1 MDVSIPVNRL
11 LQFVRNVVYWSLGE
25 GESSSGSV
33 WDMGKE
39 ILSAVVM
46 IQKFMNAEGSQGDS
60 FWKRN
65 IGVLRCIGQ
74 VREVVVQLHLVQF
87 LLTAQS
93 RHAKEAAEIDPAIIE
108 EIRSVLQQL
117 MEGVSEGLQVATE
130 LLSKLDSLSNSM
142 NQDGFAGVPDMCV
155 ENDTRPPS
163 YHHISCIDNSPLWN
177 AVQQLKG
184 ETHMLYSS
192 IVEST
197 QFLKHFNATCK
208 PLSSPLDALLTHGDL
223 SQRSVF
229 LSNAV
234 DLSSERGSVLSRL
247 HHLIQDIQIILSS
260 DYFVTGI
267 INPLNE
273 HPVLPS
279 PQLSVLSQQMKAQ
292 MESSV
297 ESSVTHQIHKLEE
310 AVEKATSRADHLERD
325 VIDLTRARDQ
335 LSEQLSAKKDSVD
348 MRVTTADDESRLQ
361 QALDRKRGEVKQL
374 TRETA
379 QLKKE
384 VQELRNRP
392 EQRPREDVS
401 SEKYRLMKRLD
412 MERGVSHR
420 SVQKAAAKYIQNQ
433 LSFVELE
440 DTAVEKVEP
449 LVDVKYVI
457 RSVVRVDLLC
467 CYKQPA

>member
-1 MDVSIPVNRL
+1 MSIPVNRL

-74 VREVVVQLHLVQF
+74 VREVLVQLHLVQF

-93 RHAKEAAEIDPAIIE
+93 RHAKETAEIDPAIIE
-108 EIRSVLQQL
+108 EIRSALQQL

-142 NQDGFAGVPDMCV
+142 NQDGFVGVPDMCV

-229 LSNAV
+229 FSNAV

-247 HHLIQDIQIILSS
+247 HRLTQDIQIILSS

-279 PQLSVLSQQMKAQ
+279 PQLSVLSQQTKAQ

-310 AVEKATSRADHLERD
+310 AVEKA
-325 VIDLTRARDQ
+325 
-335 LSEQLSAKKDSVD
+335 SVD
-348 MRVTTADDESRLQ
+348 MRVTAADDESKLQ

-420 SVQKAAAKYIQNQ
+420 SVQRAAAKYIQNQ
-433 LSFVELE
+433 LGFVELE
-440 DTAVEKVEP
+440 DAAVEKVEP

-457 RSVVRVDLLC
+457 RSVVRVDLRC